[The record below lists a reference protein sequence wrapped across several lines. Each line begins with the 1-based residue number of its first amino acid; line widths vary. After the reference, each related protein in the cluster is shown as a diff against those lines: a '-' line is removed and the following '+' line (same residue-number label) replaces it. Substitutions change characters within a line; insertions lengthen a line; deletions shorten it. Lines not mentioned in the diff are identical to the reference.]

1 VMDKTPLE
9 SSIREESERAIR
21 AIKEMEVSEIKK
33 LDEACASET
42 ENFRKKS
49 EAEIDAKIEQE
60 LSRLENRGI
69 LERKKLKLRTI
80 EDFINHIVDEAVKG
94 MRNDQRYKKF
104 LSDTVCDA
112 VGQIQTRAEI
122 RLKKEDIVFS
132 KEIVDSLKVAAG
144 KNRDIGIKE
153 DSTITWG
160 GCIVHD
166 DQRGRIFN
174 NTIERIYFR
183 KSPAIRQEIVRI
195 LKEKNVAF

>member
-1 VMDKTPLE
+1 MDKTPLE

-21 AIKEMEVSEIKK
+21 AIKEVEFSEIRK
-33 LDEACASET
+33 LDEDYAAEM
-42 ENFRKKS
+42 ENFSKKS
-49 EAEIDAKIEQE
+49 AAEIDAKIKQE

-69 LERKKLKLRTI
+69 LDRKKLKLRII
-80 EDFINHIVDEAVKG
+80 EKFINHIVDEAVKG

-122 RLKKEDIVFS
+122 RLKKEDIVFK
-132 KEIVDSLKVAAG
+132 KEIMDSLKAAG
-144 KNRDIGIKE
+144 RNRDIGIKE

-166 DQRGRIFN
+166 EQGGRIFN
-174 NTIERIYFR
+174 NTIERVYFR
-183 KSPAIRQEIVRI
+183 KSFAIRQEIVRI
-195 LKEKNVAF
+195 LKEKGVAF

>member
-33 LDEACASET
+33 LDEACAAET

-60 LSRLENRGI
+60 LSRVENRGI
-69 LERKKLKLRTI
+69 LERKKLKLHII
-80 EDFINHIVDEAVKG
+80 EDFINHIVGMAVKG

-122 RLKKEDIVFS
+122 HLKKEDIVFK
-132 KEIVDSLKVAAG
+132 KEIMDSLKAAG
-144 KNRDIGIKE
+144 RNRDIGIKE

-166 DQRGRIFN
+166 EQGSRIFN

-195 LKEKNVAF
+195 LKEKSVAF

>member
-21 AIKEMEVSEIKK
+21 AIKEMEVSEIRK
-33 LDEACASET
+33 LDEACAIEI
-42 ENFRKKS
+42 ENFSKKS

-60 LSRLENRGI
+60 LSRVENRGI
-69 LERKKLKLRTI
+69 LERKKLKLRII
-80 EDFINHIVDEAVKG
+80 EDFINHLVDEAVKG

-104 LSDTVCDA
+104 LSDTVCDT

-122 RLKKEDIVFS
+122 RLKKEDIVLK
-132 KEIVDSLKVAAG
+132 KEIMDSLKATG
-144 KNRDIGIKE
+144 RNRDIGIKE

-166 DQRGRIFN
+166 EQGGRIFN

-195 LKEKNVAF
+195 LKEKSVAF

>member
-1 VMDKTPLE
+1 MNKTPLE
-9 SSIREESERAIR
+9 SSIREESKRAIR

-33 LDEACASET
+33 LDDACTAET
-42 ENFRKKS
+42 ENFRKKY

-69 LERKKLKLRTI
+69 LERKKLKLHTI
-80 EDFINHIVDEAVKG
+80 DNFINHIVDEAVKG

-112 VGQIQTRAEI
+112 VGQISTRAEV

-132 KEIVDSLKVAAG
+132 KEFMDSLKAAS

-166 DQRGRIFN
+166 DQGGRIFN

-183 KSPAIRQEIVRI
+183 KSFAIRQEIVRI

>member
-1 VMDKTPLE
+1 MDKTPLE

-21 AIKEMEVSEIKK
+21 AIKEMEVSEIRK
-33 LDEACASET
+33 LDEACAIEIK
-42 ENFRKKS
+42 NFSKKS

-69 LERKKLKLRTI
+69 LERKKLKLRII
-80 EDFINHIVDEAVKG
+80 EDFINHLVDEAVKG

-112 VGQIQTRAEI
+112 VGQIKTRAEI
-122 RLKKEDIVFS
+122 HLKKEDIVFS
-132 KEIVDSLKVAAG
+132 EEIRDSLKATG
-144 KNRDIGIKE
+144 RNRDIGITE
-153 DSTITWG
+153 DGTIMWG
-160 GCIVHD
+160 GSIVHD
-166 DQRGRIFN
+166 EQGDRIFN

-195 LKEKNVAF
+195 LKEKGVAF